1 MKPSQFILTLLLSGI
16 LLTTACAAQPTPA
29 DPAPE
34 AQPEILNSEAESPD
48 QEPGASPFEVIDALG
63 RKVTFEEPPTRILLT
78 GKALFMIADTLYTF
92 PEAGQRIAASG
103 DASQAG
109 KDFIS
114 IIDPSFPDK
123 VILARDAGPE
133 QIAAANPDVV
143 ILKSYL
149 EGQMGQPLEALN
161 IPVIYIDFETP
172 EQYQRDLLILGGLF
186 HNEERAVEV
195 ASFFD
200 QRANQIESLI
210 SSVEEEQK
218 PRVLLLYF
226 SDKDGAVAFN
236 VPPENWMQTTMVKS
250 AGGIPVWANAQLNQG
265 WTKVT
270 LEQIAAWDPDKIFI
284 AAYFNPV
291 DEVVEN
297 LKDDPQWQAL
307 RAVQDGQLLGFAA
320 DLYSW
325 DQPDTR
331 WILGLTWLAG
341 KLHPDLFPDL
351 DITSETQIFYE
362 QLYGISKSDFDAK
375 ILPEF
380 SGDLP

>member
-1 MKPSQFILTLLLSGI
+1 
-16 LLTTACAAQPTPA
+16 
-29 DPAPE
+29 
-34 AQPEILNSEAESPD
+34 
-48 QEPGASPFEVIDALG
+48 
-63 RKVTFEEPPTRILLT
+63 
-78 GKALFMIADTLYTF
+78 
-92 PEAGQRIAASG
+92 
-103 DASQAG
+103 
-109 KDFIS
+109 
-114 IIDPSFPDK
+114 
-123 VILARDAGPE
+123 
-133 QIAAANPDVV
+133 
-143 ILKSYL
+143 
-149 EGQMGQPLEALN
+149 
-161 IPVIYIDFETP
+161 
-172 EQYQRDLLILGGLF
+172 
-186 HNEERAVEV
+186 
-195 ASFFD
+195 
-200 QRANQIESLI
+200 
-210 SSVEEEQK
+210 
-218 PRVLLLYF
+218 
-226 SDKDGAVAFN
+226 
-236 VPPENWMQTTMVKS
+236 MQTTMVKS